1 MVSFL
6 ESSGLVGL
14 SSRLV
19 MVLKSSTGCVSKVA
33 NTKSHLWHTFGAKIP
48 FAQKLVLKVR

>member
-19 MVLKSSTGCVSKVA
+19 MVLKSSTGSKVA
-33 NTKSHLWHTFGAKIP
+33 NTKSHLSPTFGAKIP